1 MLERQRRV
9 LLAVLA
15 LNAGMFVVE
24 FGAGLVAGSVALLG
38 DSLDML
44 GDALVYGFSLY
55 VLQRS
60 LAWRARA
67 ALLKGMVMLAFGVGV
82 LIESGL
88 RLRSGLP
95 PEVPLMAGVGALAL
109 AANATCFALLWRHR
123 SDDLNLRSTWLCS
136 RNDLIANTAVLVAAA
151 GVARFQSLWPDVIVG
166 VAIAL
171 LFLRTALVVLRESS
185 GELARAT

>member
-1 MLERQRRV
+1 
-9 LLAVLA
+9 
-15 LNAGMFVVE
+15 
-24 FGAGLVAGSVALLG
+24 
-38 DSLDML
+38 
-44 GDALVYGFSLY
+44 
-55 VLQRS
+55 
-60 LAWRARA
+60 
-67 ALLKGMVMLAFGVGV
+67 
-82 LIESGL
+82 
-88 RLRSGLP
+88 
-95 PEVPLMAGVGALAL
+95 MAGVGALAL